1 MWNLQITLIFAP
13 QYCMLIKISEL
24 RRYLKIFILLLITFS
39 SAGVVAQ
46 DVTVAKDKFSY
57 STMME
62 KVILN
67 GDTLFVDYIREVY
80 VFPPMVFTSKNQEKF
95 FWRTVRDVKKALP
108 YARMVSYEITQV
120 NAELLKLPGDRE
132 RKQYISQYKKEAFR
146 KYEKELRNLTV
157 NQGKMLMKLIDR
169 EYEVNTY
176 ELVKGYL
183 GAVPAFFWN
192 SVAGLFG
199 STLRQDYDGKDKD
212 RIVERV
218 VILVDAGQL

>member
-13 QYCMLIKISEL
+13 QYCMLINISEL

-95 FWRTVRDVKKALP
+95 YW
-108 YARMVSYEITQV
+108 
-120 NAELLKLPGDRE
+120 
-132 RKQYISQYKKEAFR
+132 
-146 KYEKELRNLTV
+146 
-157 NQGKMLMKLIDR
+157 
-169 EYEVNTY
+169 
-176 ELVKGYL
+176 
-183 GAVPAFFWN
+183 
-192 SVAGLFG
+192 
-199 STLRQDYDGKDKD
+199 
-212 RIVERV
+212 
-218 VILVDAGQL
+218 